1 MWTEKSSKE
10 LTLPLDFLH
19 SVEVL
24 QSCMVRSEFDVD
36 FTLSDLG
43 ILSGTKSFS
52 HNPNPTAMLSNGFRN
67 EFRIDC
73 KVSPR
78 TPYMS
83 LLTVTI
89 RGSSEFDVRL
99 TSAEYQVEEFLRELV
114 EVLKSGRNNPTEAN
128 STAES
133 WNTSAKNDSDDEPF

>member
-10 LTLPLDFLH
+10 LTLPLDFMR

-24 QSCMVRSEFDVD
+24 QSCMARSGFDVD
-36 FTLSDLG
+36 FSLSELG

-52 HNPNPTAMLSNGFRN
+52 HNPNPTAMLSNGFSN
-67 EFRIDC
+67 YFRIDC

-83 LLTVTI
+83 VVTVTI
-89 RGSSEFDVRL
+89 RGSSEYDVRL
-99 TSAEYQVEEFLRELV
+99 TTAENQVEEFLRELV
-114 EVLKSGRNNPTEAN
+114 EVLSIGRNNSIEKN
-128 STAES
+128 SMEEP
-133 WNTSAKNDSDDEPF
+133 WNTGVKNDSDDEPF